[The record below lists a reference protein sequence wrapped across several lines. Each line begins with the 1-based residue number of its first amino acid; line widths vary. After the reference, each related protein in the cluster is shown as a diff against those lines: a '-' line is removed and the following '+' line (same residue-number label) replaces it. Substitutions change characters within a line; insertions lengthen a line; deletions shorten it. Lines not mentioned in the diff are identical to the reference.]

1 MESTLIF
8 CLSSKTSVSI
18 FFIKLCVNL
27 KSPLNP
33 SFSRK
38 YFIPTL
44 FAKLEK
50 ANTPL
55 YKGGGVQIM
64 EALKNCGV
72 FIMYVA
78 ITLTIQ
84 KRFSKTAKYFNN
96 KLVFFINKQY

>member
-1 MESTLIF
+1 M
-8 CLSSKTSVSI
+8 
-18 FFIKLCVNL
+18 
-27 KSPLNP
+27 
-33 SFSRK
+33 
-38 YFIPTL
+38 
-44 FAKLEK
+44 
-50 ANTPL
+50 PL

-64 EALKNCGV
+64 EALKNCSV

>member
-1 MESTLIF
+1 M
-8 CLSSKTSVSI
+8 
-18 FFIKLCVNL
+18 
-27 KSPLNP
+27 KSPFNL

-38 YFIPTL
+38 YFISTL

-84 KRFSKTAKYFNN
+84 KRFSKTAAKYFND